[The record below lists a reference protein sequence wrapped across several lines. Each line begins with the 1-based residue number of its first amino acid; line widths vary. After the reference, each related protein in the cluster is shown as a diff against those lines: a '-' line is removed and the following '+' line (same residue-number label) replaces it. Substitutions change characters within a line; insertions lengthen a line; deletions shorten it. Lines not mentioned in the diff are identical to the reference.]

1 MPWIGPVVGG
11 VISYMGAQDAA
22 DSYSSAANRAAGA
35 TAFKPYNVYSGYGSG
50 TFSPGSAGT
59 RGYWSGGTP
68 SYSGSEHAAGGGGGM
83 GGFLGIG
90 RPNAGGA
97 RTWIPGTAASGPSAT
112 ASLNPQYQGLRDEY
126 LQQAYGYN
134 GALTNYD
141 PQSSAADLYAKLQA
155 ISAPQRQSD
164 RNAFETRQLAQ
175 GQMGL
180 QQGGVNPALQS
191 FLSAQN
197 QADLQREIS
206 AFGMSQDVQDRLQNR
221 SLAATT
227 AATGLDALPLQ
238 NLSLGGVFGGRG
250 AQAAQFGANLQNNA
264 AMRQGDAT
272 AQLWSS
278 IGQQVGPA
286 VGSYFNQPNYGSY
299 NNNGFNASQYWSGG
313 EAAGGPNAYS
323 GAWS

>member
-11 VISYMGAQDAA
+11 LISYMGAQDAA

-50 TFSPGSAGT
+50 VFSPATAGSPGT
-59 RGYWSGGTP
+59 RGNYVGGTTTYDMRGP
-68 SYSGSEHAAGGGGGM
+68 QTRGGTWVGGTAG
-83 GGFLGIG
+83 
-90 RPNAGGA
+90 
-97 RTWIPGTAASGPSAT
+97 TPGTPASAT

-141 PQSSAADLYAKLQA
+141 PQASAADLYAKLQA

-221 SLAATT
+221 SLSATT

-238 NLSLGGVFGGRG
+238 NLNLGGVFGGRG

-286 VGSYFNQPNYGSY
+286 VGNYFNQPNYGSY

>member
-1 MPWIGPVVGG
+1 MPWGAAIG
-11 VISYMGAQDAA
+11 GAIALFGQDRQRSASNSAA
-22 DSYSSAANRAAGA
+22 DKAAAS
-35 TAFKPYNVYSGYGSG
+35 TEFKPYNVYSGYGSG
-50 TFSPGSAGT
+50 TFSPASAGH
-59 RGYWSGGTP
+59 WSGGG
-68 SYSGSEHAAGGGGGM
+68 SGLR
-83 GGFLGIG
+83 GGFVKERG
-90 RPNAGGA
+90 
-97 RTWIPGTAASGPSAT
+97 TWIPGGSASAT
-112 ASLNPQYQGLRDEY
+112 ASLDPQYQGLRDQY
-126 LQQAYGYN
+126 LQQAGGYN

-323 GAWS
+323 GAWR